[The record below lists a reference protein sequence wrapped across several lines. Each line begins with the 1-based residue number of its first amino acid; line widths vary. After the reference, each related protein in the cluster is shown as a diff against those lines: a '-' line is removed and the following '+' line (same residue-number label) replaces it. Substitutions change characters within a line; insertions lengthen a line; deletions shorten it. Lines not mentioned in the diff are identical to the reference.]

1 MEIFKEAQ
9 GVRIVLCTSR
19 IEKWRSFI
27 KKLDTLNMLLGNW
40 PFLSNSM
47 GSDVSKKANH
57 ISVVLSTL
65 NWQSF
70 KFGDSARL
78 SRKSMKLPFLGRSH
92 FLINFDRL
100 YLRSLLSYRNVFYL
114 FKDLQPHLILC
125 QMIKDAEACLV
136 YAMC

>member
-47 GSDVSKKANH
+47 GSDVSKKVNH

-70 KFGDSARL
+70 KFGYSARL

-125 QMIKDAEACLV
+125 QMIKDVEACLV
-136 YAMC
+136 YGMC